1 MRTVPLPNGES
12 VPALGLG
19 TWYMGDRG
27 SDHAAE
33 ADALRLGLDLG
44 MTLIDTAEMYASGG
58 AERVVGAALTGRRDD
73 AFVVSKVL
81 PHNASRRGTVT
92 ACEQSL
98 GRLGIETI
106 DLYLLH
112 WPGSYPLEDTIAAF
126 EELRQTGKI
135 RHWGVSNFDTD
146 EMAGLIAAGGEACA
160 TNQILYNL
168 SRRGPEFD
176 LLPWCAERRMPVMA
190 YSPLE
195 QGRLAGDR
203 TVARIAARYQI
214 SPMQVALAWVLRREG
229 VIAIPKASNPAHVC
243 ENRAALD
250 LRLTD
255 QDLTELDGA
264 SPPPRRKQGLE
275 IL

>member
-1 MRTVPLPNGES
+1 MRTVTLPTGEA

-27 SDHAAE
+27 SDHKAE

-44 MTLIDTAEMYASGG
+44 MTLIDSAEMYASGG
-58 AERVVGAALTGRRDD
+58 AERVVGDALTGRRDD

-98 GRLGIETI
+98 GRMGIETI

-112 WPGSYPLEDTIAAF
+112 WPGAYPLEDTIAAF
-126 EELRQTGKI
+126 EELRQAGKI

-146 EMAGLIAAGGEACA
+146 EMEDLIAAGGEGCA
-160 TNQILYNL
+160 TDQILYNL

-203 TVARIAARYQI
+203 TLARIAARYRI
-214 SPMQVALAWVLRREG
+214 SPMQVALAWVLRRAG
-229 VIAIPKASNPAHVC
+229 VIAIPKASNPAHVR

-250 LRLTD
+250 LRLTE
-255 QDLTELDGA
+255 QDLAELDGA
-264 SPPPRRKQGLE
+264 FPPPRRKQGLE

>member
-1 MRTVPLPNGES
+1 MRTVTLPTGEA

-27 SDHAAE
+27 SDHKAE

-58 AERVVGAALTGRRDD
+58 AERVVGDALTGRRDD

-98 GRLGIETI
+98 GRMGIETI

-126 EELRQTGKI
+126 EELRQAGKI

-146 EMAGLIAAGGEACA
+146 EMEDLIAAGGEGCA
-160 TNQILYNL
+160 TDQILYNL

-203 TVARIAARYQI
+203 TVARIAARYRI
-214 SPMQVALAWVLRREG
+214 SPMQVALAWVLRRAG
-229 VIAIPKASNPAHVC
+229 VIAIPKASNPAHVR

-250 LRLTD
+250 LRLTE
-255 QDLTELDGA
+255 QDLAELDGA
-264 SPPPRRKQGLE
+264 FPPPRRKQGLE

>member
-1 MRTVPLPNGES
+1 MRTVTLPTGEA

-27 SDHAAE
+27 SDHKAE
-33 ADALRLGLDLG
+33 ADALRLGIDLG

-58 AERVVGAALTGRRDD
+58 AERVVGDALTGRRDD

-98 GRLGIETI
+98 GRMGIETI

-126 EELRQTGKI
+126 EELRQAGKI

-146 EMAGLIAAGGEACA
+146 EMEDLIAAGGEGCA
-160 TNQILYNL
+160 TDQILYNL

-203 TVARIAARYQI
+203 TLARIAARYRI
-214 SPMQVALAWVLRREG
+214 SPMQVALAWVLRRAG
-229 VIAIPKASNPAHVC
+229 VIAIPKASNPAHVRD
-243 ENRAALD
+243 NRAALD
-250 LRLTD
+250 LRLTE
-255 QDLTELDGA
+255 QDLAELDGA
-264 SPPPRRKQGLE
+264 FPPPRRKQGLE

>member
-1 MRTVPLPNGES
+1 
-12 VPALGLG
+12 
-19 TWYMGDRG
+19 MGDRG
-27 SDHAAE
+27 SDHKAE

-58 AERVVGAALTGRRDD
+58 AERVVGDALTGRRDD

-98 GRLGIETI
+98 GRMGIETI

-112 WPGSYPLEDTIAAF
+112 WPGAYPLEDTIAAF
-126 EELRQTGKI
+126 EELRQAGKI

-146 EMAGLIAAGGEACA
+146 EMEDLIAAGGEGCA
-160 TNQILYNL
+160 TDQILYNL

-203 TVARIAARYQI
+203 TLARIAARYRI
-214 SPMQVALAWVLRREG
+214 SPMQVALAWVLRRAG
-229 VIAIPKASNPAHVC
+229 VIAIPKASNPAHVRD
-243 ENRAALD
+243 NRAALD
-250 LRLTD
+250 LRLTE
-255 QDLTELDGA
+255 QDLAELDGA
-264 SPPPRRKQGLE
+264 FPPPRRKQGLE